1 MDEEKKIEELEI
13 QMGETE
19 PADSPER
26 PERWK
31 YNSQKFPSAS
41 AKKTPFRSALFLLL
55 VAVSGFVIGQI
66 VLFLLPTGSGVNN
79 LKVMQKL
86 MVLEACVDR
95 FFLDETDGDNLAAGI
110 YKGYMAGLGDPY
122 AAYYTK
128 EEYDQLM
135 EQDSGEYMGIGVT
148 VRLDTDT
155 GYVLVEQVDKDGP
168 AYNAGVKKGDLITAV
183 DGVDSVGL
191 GLQGT
196 VSAIKGNKEP
206 SVLTILREG
215 ESLEITVDKTE
226 ILMETVQW
234 EMRQDHIGYIA
245 VSQFVKNTSDQFNQ
259 ALEELQAQ
267 GMTSLIIDLRDNGGG
282 LLTTCLDMVSR
293 FVPDE
298 QLIVYTEDK
307 NGDRVEFHSD
317 SVDVVDVPMVLLV
330 NGNSASASEIMTGC
344 LKDYDIAT
352 VVGQTTFG
360 KGIVQNIL
368 PLADGSAV
376 KMTVSRYYT
385 PLGNDIHEAGIVP
398 DVTVE
403 MSEEQWAAAQE
414 DENADAQLQE
424 AQKILRN
431 QGDQQAAS

>member
-1 MDEEKKIEELEI
+1 MDEDKKIEEFEI
-13 QMGETE
+13 QTGEPVSSGSSERTGRWRYDPQKKP
-19 PADSPER
+19 PASG
-26 PERWK
+26 
-31 YNSQKFPSAS
+31 
-41 AKKTPFRSALFLLL
+41 KKKQFQSALFLLL
-55 VAVSGFVIGQI
+55 VAVCGFLVGQI

-86 MVLEACVDR
+86 MVLEAYVDR
-95 FFLDETDGDNLAAGI
+95 YFLDETDGEDLEAGI
-110 YKGYMAGLGDPY
+110 YKGYMVGLGDPY

-135 EQDSGEYMGIGVT
+135 EQDSGEYMGIGIT
-148 VRLDTDT
+148 VRLDADT
-155 GYVLVEQVDKDGP
+155 GYVLVEQVDKNGP
-168 AYNAGVKKGDLITAV
+168 ADNAGVRAGDRITAV
-183 DGVDSVGL
+183 DGADTGEL

-196 VSAIKGNKEP
+196 VSAIKGSEEP
-206 SVLTILREG
+206 SVLTILRDG
-215 ESLEITVDKTE
+215 ESLDITVDKTE

-234 EMRQDHIGYIA
+234 EMKQDHIGYIA

-267 GMTSLIIDLRDNGGG
+267 GMTRLIVDLRDNGGG

-317 SVDVVDVPMVLLV
+317 SVDVIDVPMVLLV

-344 LKDYDIAT
+344 LKDYGIAT

-368 PLADGSAV
+368 PLVDGSAV
-376 KMTVSRYYT
+376 KMTVSKYYT
-385 PLGNDIHEAGIVP
+385 PLGNDIHEVGIVP

-403 MSEEQWAAAQE
+403 MTDEQWEAAQE
-414 DENADAQLQE
+414 DEGADMQLKEALKLLQE
-424 AQKILRN
+424 EEPPV
-431 QGDQQAAS
+431 S